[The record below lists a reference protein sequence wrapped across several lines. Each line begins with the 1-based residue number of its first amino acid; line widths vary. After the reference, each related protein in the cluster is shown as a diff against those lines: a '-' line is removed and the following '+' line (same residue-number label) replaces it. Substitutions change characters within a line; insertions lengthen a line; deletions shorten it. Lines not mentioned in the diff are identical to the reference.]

1 MRCLHDIDK
10 NIKEIELRKDP
21 IIIQVNEFNED
32 AAMNFRSSMSIA
44 HNTGQ
49 KVIPIIID
57 SYGGQV
63 YSLMSMISAIKDAT
77 LPVATIVTGKA
88 MSCGAILAS
97 FGADGYRYMDPDA
110 TIMIHDVSSAS
121 FGKVEEL
128 KADAAESDRLNKK
141 VFTMMAKNCGK
152 HDTYFLEKIHEKG
165 HVDWYLEPDEAVE
178 CNLINHK
185 KLPTMNIK
193 VILDIDVA

>member
-88 MSCGAILAS
+88 MSCGSILLS
-97 FGADGYRYMDPDA
+97 CGEEGFRFCDPNSR
-110 TIMIHDVSSAS
+110 IMIHDVSNMAWGKTEEVKAEAS
-121 FGKVEEL
+121 ET
-128 KADAAESDRLNKK
+128 DRLNKL
-141 VFTMMAKNCGK
+141 VFSMMDKNCEQERGF
-152 HDTYFLEKIHEKG
+152 FLDKIHEKG
-165 HVDWYLEPDEAVE
+165 HAEWYLTAKQAKSL
-178 CNLINHK
+178 NLINHIRV
-185 KLPTMNIK
+185 PTLEVNIN
-193 VILDIDVA
+193 VEIDFG

>member
-1 MRCLHDIDK
+1 MK
-10 NIKEIELRKDP
+10 WTTNISPLLKEFELRKNP
-21 IIIQVNEFNED
+21 IIIRVNKFTED
-32 AAMNFRSSMSIA
+32 AAKKFSAEMAQA

-49 KVIPIIID
+49 KVIPIVID

-128 KADAAESDRLNKK
+128 IADAAESDRLNKK

-152 HDTYFLEKIHEKG
+152 HDTYFFEKIHEKG